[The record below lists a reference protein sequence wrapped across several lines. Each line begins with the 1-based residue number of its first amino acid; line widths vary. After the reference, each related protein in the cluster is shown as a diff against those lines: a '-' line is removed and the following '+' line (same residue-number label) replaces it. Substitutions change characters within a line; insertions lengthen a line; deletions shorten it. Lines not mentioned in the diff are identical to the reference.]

1 MSQTIQNS
9 GLKHYQYLPIL
20 FLGGVPCYIVI
31 ITSYNIPRD
40 PLIVVLRDA
49 SLEFGIFILGTAP
62 LCNSYMKLIIWLYI
76 ALNMTPNTDCYRVG
90 GGQATHVI
98 RQSSVEWLP
107 VRAQAQITYLCQ
119 RTYRKKTY

>member
-90 GGQATHVI
+90 GGAGDACDKTIIGRMVASQGPGPNN
-98 RQSSVEWLP
+98 LP
-107 VRAQAQITYLCQ
+107 LS
-119 RTYRKKTY
+119 KDL